1 MSSPIKI
8 GLTGSIGMGKST
20 TAEMFR
26 AEGIPVW
33 SADNAVHE
41 LYLPKGEGTA
51 AIAELCPA
59 AVSENGVD
67 RKILSAWIQ
76 ESPQRLSDVEKKIH
90 PLVARHR
97 QTFIDTAR
105 EPAAVLDVPLLFETG
120 ADKSVDYVVVVTTS
134 EEEQRRRVLE
144 RPGMSAAKL
153 EMILEKQM
161 PDAEKQE
168 KADYIIET
176 SSLAGARDQVRNVL
190 KDLGLEIRNA

>member
-1 MSSPIKI
+1 
-8 GLTGSIGMGKST
+8 MGKST